1 MIFSRGHL
9 FFCIFVLTNFPN
21 SLQELT
27 VKEDYILCKSCGAEV
42 SSALKIIDIKSPFS
56 ENYHTESLF
65 GVDVPVQELT
75 NPYGIKFSVVI
86 VRSTLCVA
94 EFGPWY
100 SADSWFPGYAWK
112 LCRCS
117 KCNSHVGWVFEP
129 IDTERETTTLERVT
143 ASDQGFNALILS
155 KVISEFYSD
164 SLIQT

>member
-1 MIFSRGHL
+1 VQG
-9 FFCIFVLTNFPN
+9 LTNFPN

-94 EFGPWY
+94 EF
-100 SADSWFPGYAWK
+100 
-112 LCRCS
+112 
-117 KCNSHVGWVFEP
+117 
-129 IDTERETTTLERVT
+129 
-143 ASDQGFNALILS
+143 
-155 KVISEFYSD
+155 
-164 SLIQT
+164 